1 VFFCVFRGQ
10 KFSPI
15 SLFFFPMISASSL
28 PRATLALLALIAT
41 EVPTS
46 LSAATP
52 STAAVEALVPV
63 KVADFVPIG
72 AQNLASFAAKV
83 RTRQPVVIGFLGGSI
98 TVGAGASSGQA
109 YRTVTQRLLTAE
121 IERRGS
127 KVSSRVSATG
137 GTGSGF
143 GVYRVGRELLEPPVD
158 LIVVEYAVNNFTQ
171 VQKGPAGVA
180 SAVDSMDAIVRQALR
195 ANPAIGLVFFSTS
208 QVVQQEGFYNQGLIS
223 PSVLAHHR
231 VAAHYGIMEV
241 IIGPTITRELV
252 AGKFTLEQFFPDKTH
267 PSDIGHGLYGKLLAE
282 AIISALDQAPAKPS
296 PVPPRLGTGVLEYA
310 RMDLVPPGNSGWT
323 LKEKGNGSLI
333 CDRVGLPLH
342 FTVKGAQPA
351 LVYNGRLKVTW
362 SSGGQAHEKILTGVV
377 GRPSPTS
384 WAFPADAQPDATG
397 VSVEALA
404 GDDGLF
410 KTQVLGVTSIQ
421 AP

>member
-1 VFFCVFRGQ
+1 
-10 KFSPI
+10 
-15 SLFFFPMISASSL
+15 MIPASCL
-28 PRATLALLALIAT
+28 LRATLVLLALLVT
-41 EVPTS
+41 EVPAS
-46 LSAATP
+46 LSAATLP
-52 STAAVEALVPV
+52 TAAVEALAPV

-83 RTRQPVVIGFLGGSI
+83 RSRQPVVIGFLGGSI

-109 YRTVTQRLLTAE
+109 YRIVTQRLLAAE

-127 KVSSRVSATG
+127 KVSTRVSATG

-158 LIVVEYAVNNFTQ
+158 LLVVEYAVNNFTQ

-180 SAVDSMDAIVRQALR
+180 SAVDSMEAIVRQALR

-241 IIGPTITRELV
+241 LTGPTITRELA
-252 AGKFTLEQFFPDKTH
+252 AGKFTLEQFFPDKIH
-267 PSDIGHGLYGKLLAE
+267 PSDLGHALYGKLLAE
-282 AIISALDQAPAKPS
+282 AILSALDQPPTAPR
-296 PVPPRLGTGVLEYA
+296 PVPSRLGTGALEYA
-310 RMDLVPPGNSGWT
+310 RMDLVPAGNSGWV
-323 LKEKGNGSLI
+323 LKEKGNGSI
-333 CDRVGLPLH
+333 TCDRAGQPVH
-342 FTVKGAQPA
+342 FTVKGVKPA

-362 SSGGQAHEKILTGVV
+362 SSGGLAHEKILTGAV
-377 GRPSPTS
+377 GHPAPSS
-384 WAFPADAQPDATG
+384 WAFPAEVLPYATG
-397 VSVEALA
+397 VNVEALP

-410 KTQVLGVTSIQ
+410 KSQLLGVTSIQ